1 MKKNLIALAIFGAFT
16 GAAFAQSNVTL
27 YGIVDGGLQYNGTN
41 VPNGKGGFDSKSQF
55 GVDGGYVAGNR
66 WGLRGSEALG
76 GGTSAIFQLE
86 AGFNIDTGMSGQ
98 PDANKVNRL
107 FGRQA
112 YLGLSN
118 TGAGTLVFGR
128 IATFSSGT
136 GNFDMIGAVD
146 PFGTGWGLNSMGS
159 TFISASALRVDN
171 TVAYVTPTWGGF
183 TGGAAYSFNINGN
196 EVAGSSNNNRAMAL
210 GAKYANGPFYAAIT
224 YDTIA
229 YATGGADQ
237 KHLQVGA
244 TWDFKVAKIYGAY
257 AKQDNI
263 RAVIVGPND
272 VYVGLTM
279 PSGVSLPSFS
289 NDAFMVGAS
298 VPLFGGSLLA
308 SYQSSSADGQN
319 VTTAS
324 GVVNFDPDYS
334 VYAIGYLYPVSNRTS
349 LYAGYGQRDG
359 SGTLSKAFDKEQFA
373 LGVNHKF

>member
-41 VPNGKGGFDSKSQF
+41 VLNPVTRAIDSKSQF

-98 PDANKVNRL
+98 GGRL

-118 TGAGTLVFGR
+118 TGAGSLVFGR

-136 GNFDMIGAVD
+136 GAFDMIGAVD

-159 TFISASALRVDN
+159 TFISAGALRVDN

-183 TGGAAYSFNINGN
+183 AGGVAYSFNVAGN
-196 EVAGSSNNNRAMAL
+196 EVPGSSNNTTALAL

-224 YDTIA
+224 YDTIS
-229 YATGGADQ
+229 YATTAAGSGPDQ

-263 RAVIVGPND
+263 RNAINPIDGIVIPIAAT
-272 VYVGLTM
+272 GLPT
-279 PSGVSLPSFS
+279 FS

-319 VTTAS
+319 VTTAA

-334 VYAIGYLYPVSNRTS
+334 VYAIGYLYPVSSRTS

-359 SGTLSKAFDKEQFA
+359 SGTLAKTFDKEQFA